1 MNRTYRLLALLAFAA
16 LCPLAFG
23 QAQKKEYD
31 DAYRE
36 GARLVNAKKFAESQ
50 APLER
55 ALLAAANDDQR
66 KQVYQA
72 LVQGEGAY
80 RLLPD
85 VDKFLEAKEF
95 IIRHTDRK
103 AGRSIDARVIA
114 DFLFQRGK
122 LDVAIQR
129 YEAALKADP
138 KDPAALG
145 VLTVIYSRLKED
157 KAKAAALTAQQ
168 DALNVELA
176 MALATRL
183 EKDAGA
189 APQTAAS
196 LLKDAGSAWL
206 EAGDKAKALA
216 AAKKS
221 LAQPPEQRTGIL
233 TMQWREGLGDV
244 LLAAG
249 DPALAVQQ
257 FEAAVAAA
265 NAGPL
270 RERAEK
276 KLAEAKAAAEKKP

>member
-66 KQVYQA
+66 KQAYQA
-72 LVQGEGAY
+72 LVPAY
-80 RLLPD
+80 RLLPEI
-85 VDKFLEAKEF
+85 DKFLEAQEF
-95 IIRHTDRK
+95 NIRHTDRK
-103 AGRSIDARVIA
+103 AGRSNDARDIA
-114 DFLFQRGK
+114 SFLFQRGK
-122 LDVAIQR
+122 LDLGIQR

-145 VLTVIYSRLKED
+145 VLTTIYSRLKED

-176 MALATRL
+176 TALATRL
-183 EKDAGA
+183 ENSKVSPNSA
-189 APQTAAS
+189 AL
-196 LLKDAGSAWL
+196 LLKDAASVWL

-221 LAQPPEQRTGIL
+221 LAQPPEQRSGIL

-265 NAGPL
+265 NPGPL
-270 RERAEK
+270 KQRAEK